1 MLWPREWE
9 GATDPREVIETYIEA
24 SEVAPVEEL
33 QRDLSIYIY
42 GSYKENQVALRQL
55 AALLQAGSALLVFEI
70 AFWIIA
76 IAAAY

>member
-1 MLWPREWE
+1 VLWPREWE